1 MVHLDQTV
9 AESVDFTVGMRE
21 AVGSNVGDA
30 ISKQDRFDAS
40 LRVGCIVGAAVG
52 ALGLGVGEGVPCTDV
67 SMGLAVP
74 TSLCPT
80 LRVSSTIRASE
91 NAIKTRATL
100 SIPTTWGVSR
110 RAGRVRRGASMR
122 H

>member
-1 MVHLDQTV
+1 MVLLGQTV

-21 AVGSNVGDA
+21 AVGSHVGDT
-30 ISKQDRFDAS
+30 ISKQDRFDTG

-52 ALGLGVGEGVPCTDV
+52 ALGLGVGEGVSSPGA

-91 NAIKTRATL
+91 SDSTK
-100 SIPTTWGVSR
+100 
-110 RAGRVRRGASMR
+110 
-122 H
+122 